1 MGSGTWMS
9 KSTDT
14 VDPQRSRSLRNNT
27 LPLFFLRGF
36 NFRIPVLFFSR
47 SLSSLPRL
55 SMSLL
60 LLVSPS
66 LLLRRPR
73 CMYPERISH
82 AHSPLLPLPRARSH
96 SLVANTPSF
105 LPPSS
110 FLRTARRCPMLRSC
124 FLDLRALSPACSRV
138 RLPALELVRQGNRE
152 GASLLCQ
159 EHRFPSHGTQL
170 LPYIRGVTVLRGQ
183 NFQNSQMR
191 VSILPNFATLSSA
204 I

>member
-1 MGSGTWMS
+1 M
-9 KSTDT
+9 DE
-14 VDPQRSRSLRNNT
+14 QEHRYSRSAAQPFT
-27 LPLFFLRGF
+27 SQQHPAPFFLRGY

-47 SLSSLPRL
+47 SPSSLPRL

-82 AHSPLLPLPRARSH
+82 AHSPLLSCLCPALAVTH
-96 SLVANTPSF
+96 SSQIHLPSF

-159 EHRFPSHGTQL
+159 EHALHSGIRIQL
-170 LPYIRGVTVLRGQ
+170 YQRP
-183 NFQNSQMR
+183 
-191 VSILPNFATLSSA
+191 
-204 I
+204 

>member
-1 MGSGTWMS
+1 M
-9 KSTDT
+9 DE
-14 VDPQRSRSLRNNT
+14 QEHRYSRSAAQPFT
-27 LPLFFLRGF
+27 SQQHPAPFFLRGY

-47 SLSSLPRL
+47 SPSSLPRL

-66 LLLRRPR
+66 LPPPASAAVHVSRTNLTRTL
-73 CMYPERISH
+73 S
-82 AHSPLLPLPRARSH
+82 SPLLSCLCPALAVTH
-96 SLVANTPSF
+96 SSQIHLPSF

-159 EHRFPSHGTQL
+159 EHALHSGIRIQL
-170 LPYIRGVTVLRGQ
+170 YQRP
-183 NFQNSQMR
+183 
-191 VSILPNFATLSSA
+191 
-204 I
+204 

>member
-1 MGSGTWMS
+1 M
-9 KSTDT
+9 DE
-14 VDPQRSRSLRNNT
+14 QEHRYSRSAAQPFT
-27 LPLFFLRGF
+27 SQQHPAPFFLRGY

-47 SLSSLPRL
+47 SSSSLPRL

-66 LLLRRPR
+66 LLRPPASAAVHVSR
-73 CMYPERISH
+73 TNLTRTLS
-82 AHSPLLPLPRARSH
+82 SPLLPLPRTRSH